1 MPSRES
7 VRGDEVRERAVLVG
21 LAHSH
26 GRLEEAEASLE
37 ELALLADTAGAEAV
51 DRVIQVRDTPDTA
64 TYLGKGKAHEVIEL
78 AHALHAD
85 AIIFDDEL
93 APAQG
98 RNLEDLAGINPLAP
112 NQLKIIDRTGLI
124 LDVFSQHAHS
134 AEGKL
139 QVELAQLNYHIPRL
153 RGWSDVM
160 SRLGGGIG
168 TRGPGETKLE
178 VDRRRIRKRLTK
190 LRGDLADVQRTRDLK
205 RKSRVRSGVPQIS
218 LVGYTN
224 SGKSTLLNAL
234 TGAGVLV
241 EDRLFS
247 TLDPTARRLDLPDGR
262 HAVLSDTVGFV
273 KKLPH
278 TLVEAFRSTLEET
291 SNSDLLLHV
300 VDAAQAD
307 PAAHID
313 AVAKVLGEIG
323 ASQIPTILAFNKRDL
338 VSDADAA
345 VLGGRY
351 PGAVFISAARGDG
364 LEDLLTILGRRVA
377 AARLLVE
384 FEIPFERGDVRS
396 HLHEEG
402 EVLEETFEAGGYR
415 LHMRTSQDVLARF
428 GDFLVDG
435 GALGPNG
442 S

>member
-1 MPSRES
+1 MA
-7 VRGDEVRERAVLVG
+7 RGDVDGDRRERAVLVG
-21 LAHSH
+21 LAPSH
-26 GRLEEAEASLE
+26 AQFEEAEASLE

-51 DRVIQVRDTPDTA
+51 ERVIQVREAPEPA
-64 TYLGKGKAHEVIEL
+64 TYLGKGKAQEVIEL

-85 AIIFDDEL
+85 SIIFDDEL

-98 RNLEDLAGINPLAP
+98 RNLEDLAGVNPLAP

-139 QVELAQLNYHIPRL
+139 QVELAQLNYNIPRL
-153 RGWSDVM
+153 RGWGDVL

-178 VDRRRIRKRLTK
+178 VDRRRIRKRLAK
-190 LRGDLADVQRTRDLK
+190 LRGDLADVERTREIK
-205 RKSRVRSGVPQIS
+205 RSRRVRSGVAHIS

-262 HAVLSDTVGFV
+262 HAVLTDTVGFV

-291 SNSDLLLHV
+291 VASDLLLHV
-300 VDAAQAD
+300 VDGAQPD
-307 PAAHID
+307 PEAQIF
-313 AVAKVLGEIG
+313 AVDRVLAEIG
-323 ASQIPTILAFNKRDL
+323 ASNIPTILAFNKRDL
-338 VSDADAA
+338 MADAGA
-345 VLGGRY
+345 EVFARRY
-351 PGAVFISAARGDG
+351 PRALFISAVRGDG
-364 LEDLLTILGRRVA
+364 LDGLLETLADRVA
-377 AARLLVE
+377 AANLVVE
-384 FEIPFERGDVRS
+384 FEVPFDRGDVVS
-396 HLHEEG
+396 HLHEDA
-402 EVLEETFEAGGYR
+402 EVLEESFGPSGTR
-415 LHMRTSQDVLARF
+415 LQVRTSQEVMSRYSDYMV
-428 GDFLVDG
+428 
-435 GALGPNG
+435 GAP

>member
-1 MPSRES
+1 LPER
-7 VRGDEVRERAVLVG
+7 VPQHVKNGRERAVLVG
-21 LAHSH
+21 LATSH
-26 GRLEEAEASLE
+26 AQLEEAESSLE
-37 ELALLADTAGAEAV
+37 ELALLVDTAGAEAV
-51 DRVIQVRDTPDTA
+51 ERVIQVRDNPEPA
-64 TYLGKGKAHEVIEL
+64 TYLGKGKAREVIEL

-98 RNLEDLAGINPLAP
+98 RNLEDLAGVNPLAP

-190 LRGDLADVQRTRDLK
+190 LRGDLADIERTRKIK
-205 RKSRVRSGVPQIS
+205 RSRRVRAGVPQIS

-247 TLDPTARRLDLPDGR
+247 TLDPTARRLELPDGR
-262 HAVLSDTVGFV
+262 HAVLTDTVGFV

-291 SNSDLLLHV
+291 VSSDLLLHV
-300 VDAAQAD
+300 VDAAQPD
-307 PAAHID
+307 PAVQIE
-313 AVAKVLGEIG
+313 AVRRVLGEIG
-323 ASQIPTILAFNKRDL
+323 AAEIPTILALNKRDL
-338 VSDADAA
+338 VPDEEAA
-345 VLGGRY
+345 MLSARH

-364 LEDLLTILGRRVA
+364 LGNLLAVLADRVA
-377 AARLLVE
+377 AARLVVE
-384 FEIPFERGDVRS
+384 FDVPFDRGDVRAL
-396 HLHEEG
+396 LHEEA
-402 EVLEETFEAGGYR
+402 EVLEETFGPTGTR
-415 LHMRTSQDVLARF
+415 LQVRTSQDMLARF
-428 GDFLVDG
+428 AEFVG
-435 GALGPNG
+435 GGGGRAE
-442 S
+442 

>member
-1 MPSRES
+1 
-7 VRGDEVRERAVLVG
+7 VNGQRERAVLVG
-21 LAHSH
+21 LARSTA
-26 GRLEEAEASLE
+26 GVEEAESSLE

-51 DRVIQVRDTPDTA
+51 ERVVQVREAPEPA
-64 TYLGKGKAHEVIEL
+64 TYLGKGKAREVIDL
-78 AHALHAD
+78 AVALRAD

-98 RNLEDLAGINPLAP
+98 RNLEDLAGVNPLAP

-153 RGWSDVM
+153 RGWGDVM

-178 VDRRRIRKRLTK
+178 VDRRRIQRRLAK
-190 LRGDLADVQRTRDLK
+190 LRRDLGDVERTRAIK
-205 RKSRVRSGVPQIS
+205 RSHRVRSGVPQIS

-247 TLDPTARRLDLPDGR
+247 TLDPTARRLELPDGR
-262 HAVLSDTVGFV
+262 RAVLTDTVGFV

-291 SNSDLLLHV
+291 KSSDLLLHV
-300 VDAAQAD
+300 VDGAQPD
-307 PAAHID
+307 PD
-313 AVAKVLGEIG
+313 GQVEAVRRVLAEIG
-323 ASQIPTILAFNKRDL
+323 AQDIPTTLALNKRDL
-338 VSDADAA
+338 LSDAGAA
-345 VLGGRY
+345 ALGARY
-351 PGAVFISAARGDG
+351 PGAVFVSALTGEG
-364 LEDLLTILGRRVA
+364 LPELLDVLADRVA
-377 AARLLVE
+377 AARLVVELLV
-384 FEIPFERGDVRS
+384 PFDRGDVRS
-396 HLHEEG
+396 RLHEDA
-402 EVLEETFEAGGYR
+402 EVIDEAFEAEGSR
-415 LHMRTSQDVLARF
+415 LRVRTSQVVLARF
-428 GDFLVDG
+428 EEFLVDG
-435 GALGPNG
+435 EEGQGDGRGPAG
-442 S
+442 SR